1 MHWSGLGKRGEES
14 SLSAHIFKTFSVDDN
29 DCWKSS
35 ISPFI
40 GLKVNILRYQL
51 IVMVTWMLVSGKRT
65 EGFWITKVINIV
77 SLNLK
82 NRSIQ
87 NMFNISLSPFWDF
100 FFFYLLSWVHGCIF
114 LFILYLPQNRVLH
127 RFFFVFF
134 FHLNI
139 F

>member
-51 IVMVTWMLVSGKRT
+51 IVMVTWMLVSRKRT

-87 NMFNISLSPFWDF
+87 NMFNISLSAF
-100 FFFYLLSWVHGCIF
+100 
-114 LFILYLPQNRVLH
+114 
-127 RFFFVFF
+127 
-134 FHLNI
+134 
-139 F
+139 